1 MKALLERLTGG
12 AWPPRCSECGAEM
25 TLERDAEVCS
35 LPPVFEAIW
44 ACAVC
49 GVTTRRCRV
58 FEAVH

>member
-1 MKALLERLTGG
+1 
-12 AWPPRCSECGAEM
+12 M